1 MEELED
7 GVRER
12 RIRQD
17 GAPEHFG
24 LRQDCIAT
32 LSDHKQNKGGDYSRM
47 EESRHGKQPRYADDP
62 VQPQCFD

>member
-32 LSDHKQNKGGDYSRM
+32 LSDLNATWYIKIGGLIYIYD
-47 EESRHGKQPRYADDP
+47 
-62 VQPQCFD
+62 

>member
-12 RIRQD
+12 RIGQD
-17 GAPEHFG
+17 GAPEHFS

-32 LSDHKQNKGGDYSRM
+32 LSNLNATRQI
-47 EESRHGKQPRYADDP
+47 
-62 VQPQCFD
+62 